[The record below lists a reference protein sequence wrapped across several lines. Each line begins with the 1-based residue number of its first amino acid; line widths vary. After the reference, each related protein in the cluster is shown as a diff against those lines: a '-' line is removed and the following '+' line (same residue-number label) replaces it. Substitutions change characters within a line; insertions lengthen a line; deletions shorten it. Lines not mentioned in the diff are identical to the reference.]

1 MALYWRCTSATQQW
15 FFKKYY
21 LFIIFFTFWDLGTCG
36 SLLQF
41 HISPRHVSVTDFNN
55 VRFRCL
61 VEERPSDCSNNE
73 LLQWH
78 FNNSWRSLKSGEKY
92 EIQERKTK
100 TRKRVSTITIFNIS
114 YADEG
119 TYSCS
124 WICKDGI
131 STVTYSSMKVVSGMN
146 NCVIISSAFSKDVRV
161 GEILR
166 YKEEGGKKI
175 NAEKM

>member
-1 MALYWRCTSATQQW
+1 M
-15 FFKKYY
+15 
-21 LFIIFFTFWDLGTCG
+21 FIIFFTFWDIGTCG

-41 HISPRHVSVTDFNN
+41 HISPRHVSVTGFNN
-55 VRFRCL
+55 VKFRCL

-100 TRKRVSTITIFNIS
+100 TKRERVSIITIFNIT

-119 TYSCS
+119 TYSCR

-146 NCVIISSAFSKDVRV
+146 NCVIISSAFSKDVKV

-166 YKEEGGKKI
+166 YKEEGGKR
-175 NAEKM
+175 